1 MNEMLEKV
9 INIVYKFMF
18 YLLIFFSVAFI
29 VDSIYYTTYSKQII
43 KISELERE
51 VTKLKLELNR
61 KDIQY
66 KESKEFTKTYR
77 NQLNLCRTKLPK

>member
-18 YLLIFFSVAFI
+18 YLLIFFSTALV
-29 VDSIYYTTYSKQII
+29 VESIYYTTYSKQII
-43 KISELERE
+43 KIIELERE

-66 KESKEFTKTYR
+66 KESKEFTKMYR